1 MNGDDAVNDVID
13 TLLSLVR
20 VMEEESERLALA
32 GPGAPVTELA
42 QAKVRLAGRL
52 DQLGARL
59 EREDADWMRRVE
71 GDQRESLHRALGALN
86 EAALVN
92 SDILERQIA
101 LSGDLLGAIGAEME
115 RLTGRRSTTYGRMGD
130 MRRRAT
136 RAPLAVNQKY

>member
-42 QAKVRLAGRL
+42 QAKARLAGRL

-71 GDQRESLHRALGALN
+71 GDQRESGHL
-86 EAALVN
+86 
-92 SDILERQIA
+92 A
-101 LSGDLLGAIGAEME
+101 LSTKLRSSTATYWSGRSRFRAICSA
-115 RLTGRRSTTYGRMGD
+115 RSARRRSG
-130 MRRRAT
+130 
-136 RAPLAVNQKY
+136 